1 MLDARQVEEVLLT
14 ATQTLMGVAVLLALR
29 FPRWA
34 ALALLG
40 LFAVQ
45 FAIPGTEGRL
55 VLSAAYAMIA
65 IGLLLRHRRLIVPT
79 LAAPFRRT
87 PSVAEPV
94 APDRERVLVG

>member
-14 ATQTLMGVAVLLALR
+14 ATQTLLGVAVLMALR

-45 FAIPGTEGRL
+45 FALPGQ
-55 VLSAAYAMIA
+55 AA
-65 IGLLLRHRRLIVPT
+65 R
-79 LAAPFRRT
+79 
-87 PSVAEPV
+87 
-94 APDRERVLVG
+94 